1 MHAKFKRTK
10 SRYNKNK
17 YHQSNGKAKKKAVVH
32 WSSWNIHP
40 VNRKTMQKFRDKA
53 RARRTGPGQQ

>member
-17 YHQSNGKAKKKAVVH
+17 YHQSHGKAQKKAVVH
-32 WSSWNIHP
+32 WSSSNIQEQEQSKGYST
-40 VNRKTMQKFRDKA
+40 NNNQIQSLMN
-53 RARRTGPGQQ
+53 